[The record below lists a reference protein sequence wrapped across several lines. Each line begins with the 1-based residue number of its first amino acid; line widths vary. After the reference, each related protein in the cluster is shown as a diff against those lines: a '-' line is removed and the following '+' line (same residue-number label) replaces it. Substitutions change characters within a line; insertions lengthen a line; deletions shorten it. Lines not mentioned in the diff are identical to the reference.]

1 MAGTACAVPAF
12 IVRVSK
18 ILAAR
23 RLARGQFHEAHALD
37 GRILKK
43 RDTFRL
49 KGKGALWPAPVIP
62 PPKGG
67 TSLRLM
73 SWRDRDSGT
82 HHSTSSPFTSV
93 P

>member
-1 MAGTACAVPAF
+1 
-12 IVRVSK
+12 VSK

-23 RLARGQFHEAHALD
+23 RLARGQSHDAHALD

-43 RDTFRL
+43 RDTFSL
-49 KGKGALWPAPVIP
+49 KAGREGRGVAGARNPAP
-62 PPKGG
+62 GG
-67 TSLRLM
+67 TSLRIM

-82 HHSTSSPFTSV
+82 HYSTSSPFTSA